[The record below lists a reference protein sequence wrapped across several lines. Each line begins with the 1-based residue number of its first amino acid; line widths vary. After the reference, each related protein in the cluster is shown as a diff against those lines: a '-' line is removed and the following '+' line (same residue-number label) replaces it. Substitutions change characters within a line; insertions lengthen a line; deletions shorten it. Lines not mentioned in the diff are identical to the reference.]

1 MNITKPI
8 IRKIKDNETALA
20 EFEKEIKINE
30 AEDTKDIIMN
40 FPTVY
45 IHNWPETNKY
55 DVYVGESNNIF
66 ARTRQHY
73 QSRIKHETWQYRM
86 MKTDASLYIIG
97 HEHFNKS
104 MTLDVE
110 NRLMH
115 YLMSVDKVHQVHNG
129 RGNPQKH
136 YYPSAEFEEIFR
148 KIWTELHESDE
159 ELFPD
164 ENIVK
169 DSAIYKASPLHK
181 LTDEQENAKIQILEC
196 IDLAR
201 QKHEKQIIFID
212 GEAGTGKTVLNSN
225 IFYELYCQEEEKDNA
240 EFKCCMVVNHDE
252 QVKVYSDIAKKLGIT
267 EKYKDV
273 VSKAST
279 FLNRHK
285 DPDSVDVVFVDE
297 AHLLFTQ
304 GNQGY
309 SGKNQLDDIVKRAKV
324 VVIVFDEN
332 QILRMDQYWEK
343 QMIDRYRN
351 KAIEQRNHITL
362 TKPEIYTDNYNSLEE
377 WIELRK
383 RNEEFV
389 YPQFFVPFREWMKDI
404 EQKSD
409 MEIKELLRILLQPY
423 TLGVDTVDTYEF
435 YKEYVQDK
443 VNKEKNLQTYE
454 LCMNQLKYN
463 ERIYRIK
470 NKQEAWEGLTW
481 VLPLLNINPM
491 KALKALGM
499 YFDAECIYMPDDRIY
514 GISDAMDII
523 EEKYIKSASDKN
535 AYIFSLTS
543 REFEILIAILYEAL
557 GYKVNLTKATRD
569 GGKDIIA
576 EINENERKEKVFVE
590 CKLYKTCE
598 LKKETVRALGY
609 TMLSEEATRA
619 VIFTSGYATK
629 ALKEM
634 DTRIQIF
641 DMEEMILLLNA
652 NLGERW
658 YADFERL
665 KSNFVKN

>member
-1 MNITKPI
+1 ME
-8 IRKIKDNETALA
+8 R
-20 EFEKEIKINE
+20 
-30 AEDTKDIIMN
+30 
-40 FPTVY
+40 
-45 IHNWPETNKY
+45 
-55 DVYVGESNNIF
+55 
-66 ARTRQHY
+66 
-73 QSRIKHETWQYRM
+73 
-86 MKTDASLYIIG
+86 
-97 HEHFNKS
+97 
-104 MTLDVE
+104 
-110 NRLMH
+110 
-115 YLMSVDKVHQVHNG
+115 
-129 RGNPQKH
+129 
-136 YYPSAEFEEIFR
+136 
-148 KIWTELHESDE
+148 
-159 ELFPD
+159 
-164 ENIVK
+164 
-169 DSAIYKASPLHK
+169 
-181 LTDEQENAKIQILEC
+181 
-196 IDLAR
+196 
-201 QKHEKQIIFID
+201 
-212 GEAGTGKTVLNSN
+212 
-225 IFYELYCQEEEKDNA
+225 
-240 EFKCCMVVNHDE
+240 
-252 QVKVYSDIAKKLGIT
+252 
-267 EKYKDV
+267 
-273 VSKAST
+273 
-279 FLNRHK
+279 
-285 DPDSVDVVFVDE
+285 
-297 AHLLFTQ
+297 
-304 GNQGY
+304 
-309 SGKNQLDDIVKRAKV
+309 
-324 VVIVFDEN
+324 
-332 QILRMDQYWEK
+332 
-343 QMIDRYRN
+343 
-351 KAIEQRNHITL
+351 
-362 TKPEIYTDNYNSLEE
+362 PEIYTDNYNSLEE

-619 VIFTSGYATK
+619 VTFYIGLRYKSIKRNGYENT
-629 ALKEM
+629 
-634 DTRIQIF
+634 
-641 DMEEMILLLNA
+641 
-652 NLGERW
+652 
-658 YADFERL
+658 DF
-665 KSNFVKN
+665 

>member
-1 MNITKPI
+1 ME
-8 IRKIKDNETALA
+8 R
-20 EFEKEIKINE
+20 
-30 AEDTKDIIMN
+30 
-40 FPTVY
+40 
-45 IHNWPETNKY
+45 
-55 DVYVGESNNIF
+55 
-66 ARTRQHY
+66 
-73 QSRIKHETWQYRM
+73 
-86 MKTDASLYIIG
+86 
-97 HEHFNKS
+97 
-104 MTLDVE
+104 
-110 NRLMH
+110 
-115 YLMSVDKVHQVHNG
+115 
-129 RGNPQKH
+129 
-136 YYPSAEFEEIFR
+136 
-148 KIWTELHESDE
+148 
-159 ELFPD
+159 
-164 ENIVK
+164 
-169 DSAIYKASPLHK
+169 
-181 LTDEQENAKIQILEC
+181 
-196 IDLAR
+196 
-201 QKHEKQIIFID
+201 
-212 GEAGTGKTVLNSN
+212 
-225 IFYELYCQEEEKDNA
+225 
-240 EFKCCMVVNHDE
+240 
-252 QVKVYSDIAKKLGIT
+252 
-267 EKYKDV
+267 
-273 VSKAST
+273 
-279 FLNRHK
+279 
-285 DPDSVDVVFVDE
+285 
-297 AHLLFTQ
+297 
-304 GNQGY
+304 
-309 SGKNQLDDIVKRAKV
+309 
-324 VVIVFDEN
+324 
-332 QILRMDQYWEK
+332 
-343 QMIDRYRN
+343 
-351 KAIEQRNHITL
+351 
-362 TKPEIYTDNYNSLEE
+362 PEIYTDNYNSLEE

-557 GYKVNLTKATRD
+557 GYKVNLTKATRE

-619 VIFTSGYATK
+619 VIFRSGYSTK
-629 ALKEM
+629 ALKDM
-634 DTRIQIF
+634 DTRIQMF

-658 YADFERL
+658 YTDFERL
-665 KSNFVKN
+665 KSNFMKEMS

>member
-1 MNITKPI
+1 ME
-8 IRKIKDNETALA
+8 R
-20 EFEKEIKINE
+20 
-30 AEDTKDIIMN
+30 
-40 FPTVY
+40 
-45 IHNWPETNKY
+45 
-55 DVYVGESNNIF
+55 
-66 ARTRQHY
+66 
-73 QSRIKHETWQYRM
+73 
-86 MKTDASLYIIG
+86 
-97 HEHFNKS
+97 
-104 MTLDVE
+104 
-110 NRLMH
+110 
-115 YLMSVDKVHQVHNG
+115 
-129 RGNPQKH
+129 
-136 YYPSAEFEEIFR
+136 
-148 KIWTELHESDE
+148 
-159 ELFPD
+159 
-164 ENIVK
+164 
-169 DSAIYKASPLHK
+169 
-181 LTDEQENAKIQILEC
+181 
-196 IDLAR
+196 
-201 QKHEKQIIFID
+201 
-212 GEAGTGKTVLNSN
+212 
-225 IFYELYCQEEEKDNA
+225 
-240 EFKCCMVVNHDE
+240 
-252 QVKVYSDIAKKLGIT
+252 
-267 EKYKDV
+267 
-273 VSKAST
+273 
-279 FLNRHK
+279 
-285 DPDSVDVVFVDE
+285 
-297 AHLLFTQ
+297 
-304 GNQGY
+304 
-309 SGKNQLDDIVKRAKV
+309 
-324 VVIVFDEN
+324 
-332 QILRMDQYWEK
+332 
-343 QMIDRYRN
+343 
-351 KAIEQRNHITL
+351 
-362 TKPEIYTDNYNSLEE
+362 PEIYTDNYNSLEE

-499 YFDAECIYMPDDRIY
+499 YFDAECIYMPDDRIH

-629 ALKEM
+629 ALTEM

-665 KSNFVKN
+665 KSNFMKEMS

>member
-1 MNITKPI
+1 ME
-8 IRKIKDNETALA
+8 R
-20 EFEKEIKINE
+20 
-30 AEDTKDIIMN
+30 
-40 FPTVY
+40 
-45 IHNWPETNKY
+45 
-55 DVYVGESNNIF
+55 
-66 ARTRQHY
+66 
-73 QSRIKHETWQYRM
+73 
-86 MKTDASLYIIG
+86 
-97 HEHFNKS
+97 
-104 MTLDVE
+104 
-110 NRLMH
+110 
-115 YLMSVDKVHQVHNG
+115 
-129 RGNPQKH
+129 
-136 YYPSAEFEEIFR
+136 
-148 KIWTELHESDE
+148 
-159 ELFPD
+159 
-164 ENIVK
+164 
-169 DSAIYKASPLHK
+169 
-181 LTDEQENAKIQILEC
+181 
-196 IDLAR
+196 
-201 QKHEKQIIFID
+201 
-212 GEAGTGKTVLNSN
+212 
-225 IFYELYCQEEEKDNA
+225 
-240 EFKCCMVVNHDE
+240 
-252 QVKVYSDIAKKLGIT
+252 
-267 EKYKDV
+267 
-273 VSKAST
+273 
-279 FLNRHK
+279 
-285 DPDSVDVVFVDE
+285 
-297 AHLLFTQ
+297 
-304 GNQGY
+304 
-309 SGKNQLDDIVKRAKV
+309 
-324 VVIVFDEN
+324 
-332 QILRMDQYWEK
+332 
-343 QMIDRYRN
+343 
-351 KAIEQRNHITL
+351 
-362 TKPEIYTDNYNSLEE
+362 PEIYTDNYNSLEE

-619 VIFTSGYATK
+619 VIFTSGYAK
-629 ALKEM
+629 KELKEM

-665 KSNFVKN
+665 KSNFMKEMS